1 VANCVPWRA
10 ALPTILI
17 PCGRQTQ
24 NDNNNELVTL
34 VAAAISVIQ
43 RDRRPGRRS
52 VICTRWEVAQKPPPI
67 RRAIQL
73 RGWQEMPNVDRVYPR
88 RPHCPRLL
96 VPCQYTCIAYKSHI
110 SNYLNQVTTTVT
122 IEFRYAK
129 PHSQFT
135 SFWGW
140 SWQPITWVLLTKNIQ
155 HRKLQTQYIIQINK
169 INKIP
174 NMWNE
179 WTKQVTFEWPRSNS
193 SYDTWPGNEAGF
205 VYSFLFPPRM
215 HMRLRHL
222 WIIFSNQQENN
233 MSKSVPDILLC
244 ELWHGWEPD
253 KVVQCSIGQET
264 ASVRSRTHLW

>member
-1 VANCVPWRA
+1 MHSIQVSYFKLSKPSDNDSDYRVSLCQAPLAVYVILGVILTANH
-10 ALPTILI
+10 LSTTDQKYPT
-17 PCGRQTQ
+17 
-24 NDNNNELVTL
+24 
-34 VAAAISVIQ
+34 
-43 RDRRPGRRS
+43 
-52 VICTRWEVAQKPPPI
+52 
-67 RRAIQL
+67 
-73 RGWQEMPNVDRVYPR
+73 QE
-88 RPHCPRLL
+88 
-96 VPCQYTCIAYKSHI
+96 IANS
-110 SNYLNQVTTTVT
+110 
-122 IEFRYAK
+122 
-129 PHSQFT
+129 
-135 SFWGW
+135 
-140 SWQPITWVLLTKNIQ
+140 
-155 HRKLQTQYIIQINK
+155 IQINK